1 MASGDG
7 YVKEAFL
14 MKPNLLGL
22 GVGVVAAAM
31 LPFTGPLLIGVAAL
45 EGAYLWSMSRNPRF
59 QRMVRSRRGGL

>member
-59 QRMVRSRRGGL
+59 QRLVRSRRGGF